1 MYKYKVE
8 RDQQQNTILTFHHC
22 SPSLIQKAISSWSSA
37 AGSPRFTSITR
48 KIVSN
53 WAIARIA
60 AGFYCA
66 LES

>member
-53 WAIARIA
+53 WLL
-60 AGFYCA
+60 
-66 LES
+66 LELQLDFIVH